1 MPPSAAPAQRDA
13 AARTAPPS
21 AEAAA
26 RLRQH
31 PPPDVEA
38 ATRLRPPAPPDAEA
52 AARRELRRQIGE
64 LERRL
69 SGVVLAAFPHG
80 AVAAAGPRPGGAAH
94 RGPRVLGLGELEA
107 LRDELALR
115 LDDARASLAELGA
128 RQEAARERL
137 ERMLREPG
145 RHKFAR
151 VANAELGEPGCGVW
165 QVRPR
170 LGLLG
175 MLAGWWEVR
184 LSSGCPL
191 GRGHPGAA

>member
-1 MPPSAAPAQRDA
+1 MPPIAAPAQRDD
-13 AARTAPPS
+13 AARTAPFG

-26 RLRQH
+26 RLA
-31 PPPDVEA
+31 PSA
-38 ATRLRPPAPPDAEA
+38 PAGAEA
-52 AARRELRRQIGE
+52 VARRELRRQIAD

-69 SGVVLAAFPHG
+69 SGAVLAAFPYG
-80 AVAAAGPRPGGAAH
+80 AVAVAGSQPGDAPA
-94 RGPRVLGLGELEA
+94 RGPRLLDLGELEA

-115 LDDARASLAELGA
+115 LDEARASLAELGA

-137 ERMLREPG
+137 ERMLREPR
-145 RHKFAR
+145 RHKLVR
-151 VANAELGEPGCGVW
+151 VTAAELGEPGCGVW

-191 GRGHPGAA
+191 GRGHPGAG